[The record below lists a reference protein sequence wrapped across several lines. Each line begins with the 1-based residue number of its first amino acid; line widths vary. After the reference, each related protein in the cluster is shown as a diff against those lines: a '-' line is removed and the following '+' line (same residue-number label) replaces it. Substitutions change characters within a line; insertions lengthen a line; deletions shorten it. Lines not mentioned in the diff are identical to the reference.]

1 MADFNAAVMT
11 NSGIELLSRTLAGQA
26 KIKFTV
32 LKAGNGIYTAEEKER
47 SVLQTRTE
55 LKSEKQTFP
64 FSGIEII
71 TDSSVKLSALMS
83 NNDLTEGYYINEI
96 GIYAVD
102 EMEEEGEEI
111 LYSIAIANVADYFPK
126 YNNLSP
132 STIIQEYYTT
142 VDNSLQ
148 VTIQTGLAA
157 VALAEDLLKTIERV
171 KILENPEFD
180 DSGGVEGISS
190 FTDFFNSVKNKMNI
204 FQFFKN
210 FKAGL
215 KFIVHTGMIVDNFA
229 TKEKGFLPDATLV
242 TALKEQ
248 LDEQNNNINM
258 KFYYNPTQLG
268 LDYGCSVLDIINA
281 MPDNSIFTCYTS
293 AYLTIMGTPETVG
306 ILQVVKNII
315 NRCALTYRCTG
326 GTAIDKIYTSVYNK
340 SNIDDIEWKTLITNS
355 DLTQYLSINQ
365 YMKNFVIGSK
375 GTKTIQL
382 PSGIFLVSW
391 GQYGAWSD
399 KGTAIVYNSTYQS
412 TASKDIYIL
421 FQRETS
427 ITLSQSIDGKLTITN
442 SIVAEMPISIIEIGG
457 PKFYDFTV

>member
-180 DSGGVEGISS
+180 DTGITEGISS
-190 FTDFFNSVKNKMNI
+190 FKDFVDSVKNKMNI
-204 FQFFKN
+204 FQFFRN

-248 LDEQNNNINM
+248 LDEQNKNIGYIDNVLTSKSRFKFLTTSYIDTIKDDYFPEITNGYVNYYVITNSTVIIGYESGDNLRGNQITINYDGNIKRRYKDNGVWTSWVKFILNNDINIQNNTQKILLTTTKENIEISEPANTYYIIRNDYCFVSLSAIKMTSIEGGNIFYNLPKPVGRVNFTLHAAGGDSKPIVWGRIDDTAIYFNNINSSLIGAHGWGS
-258 KFYYNPTQLG
+258 F
-268 LDYGCSVLDIINA
+268 
-281 MPDNSIFTCYTS
+281 CY
-293 AYLTIMGTPETVG
+293 
-306 ILQVVKNII
+306 
-315 NRCALTYRCTG
+315 
-326 GTAIDKIYTSVYNK
+326 
-340 SNIDDIEWKTLITNS
+340 
-355 DLTQYLSINQ
+355 
-365 YMKNFVIGSK
+365 
-375 GTKTIQL
+375 
-382 PSGIFLVSW
+382 
-391 GQYGAWSD
+391 
-399 KGTAIVYNSTYQS
+399 
-412 TASKDIYIL
+412 
-421 FQRETS
+421 
-427 ITLSQSIDGKLTITN
+427 
-442 SIVAEMPISIIEIGG
+442 PIA
-457 PKFYDFTV
+457 K

>member
-180 DSGGVEGISS
+180 DTGITEGISS
-190 FTDFFNSVKNKMNI
+190 FKDFVDSVKNKMNI
-204 FQFFKN
+204 FQFFRN

-248 LDEQNNNINM
+248 LDEQNNNIDDILRVKNYM
-258 KFYYNPTQLG
+258 SEDLNNETFGFCYTNEYTLNTPYKEGLTTATMGVSFTGYNDTNWNTQYFMTNDGPMYYRSSNSNGYRKWSKL
-268 LDYGCSVLDIINA
+268 VLNSDIINCFKETGVSVTA
-281 MPDNSIFTCYTS
+281 STNWNDLVTAGSYSIANVSGSNAPPS
-293 AYLTIMGTPETVG
+293 AYAYGMLLVFVSGSI
-306 ILQVVKNII
+306 ILQ
-315 NRCALTYRCTG
+315 
-326 GTAIDKIYTSVYNK
+326 IYMPH
-340 SNIDDIEWKTLITNS
+340 SN
-355 DLTQYLSINQ
+355 
-365 YMKNFVIGSK
+365 
-375 GTKTIQL
+375 
-382 PSGIFLVSW
+382 
-391 GQYGAWSD
+391 
-399 KGTAIVYNSTYQS
+399 S
-412 TASKDIYIL
+412 TASTHLPVHRMRYGTTWVNWRN
-421 FQRETS
+421 F
-427 ITLSQSIDGKLTITN
+427 
-442 SIVAEMPISIIEIGG
+442 
-457 PKFYDFTV
+457 